1 MLMNYKTIICLA
13 SIGIAVIAVGV
24 YVKNNKKEAA
34 PPPVEEPVKIDST
47 GTDSTEVVGK
57 L

>member
-1 MLMNYKTIICLA
+1 MLKDYKTIICLT

-24 YVKNNKKEAA
+24 YVKNNKKETA
-34 PPPVEEPVKIDST
+34 PPPVEEPIKIDST